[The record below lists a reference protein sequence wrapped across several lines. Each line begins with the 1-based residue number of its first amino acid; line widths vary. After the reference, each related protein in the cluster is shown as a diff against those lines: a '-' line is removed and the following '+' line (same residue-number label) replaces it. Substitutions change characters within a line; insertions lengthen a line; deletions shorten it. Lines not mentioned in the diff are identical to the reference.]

1 MGPRSAREPTASRDL
16 WQPHHVA
23 RGRSMPCRTRPT
35 TVLCVSSAEDA
46 VLRQYS
52 SVAAG
57 GMAARLVLED
67 GTQYAGRL
75 FGAARSVPGEVGEPP
90 AAHVE
95 YCTCSRGYCCAFGN
109 AAQQIAHVCQRQQA
123 VASVFLL

>member
-1 MGPRSAREPTASRDL
+1 
-16 WQPHHVA
+16 
-23 RGRSMPCRTRPT
+23 
-35 TVLCVSSAEDA
+35 
-46 VLRQYS
+46 
-52 SVAAG
+52 
-57 GMAARLVLED
+57 MAARLVLED

-109 AAQQIAHVCQRQQA
+109 AAQQIAHALSETASCRQCISPVNFNICTVSYQRGFF
-123 VASVFLL
+123 SDFLSPYCMRM